1 MRISDRKRAALIS
14 SNPKSAIPNPQWI
27 VGIDEAGYGP
37 NLGPLVQ
44 AAVAIRLPAADPAGW
59 ETLKPIVRSAAGRWG
74 RDARLVIDDSKRV
87 YHGPNALGKLELGVL
102 ACASQH
108 HTTLGP
114 LLHHFCSP
122 CANADLR
129 AESWFDSAHSL
140 PIESCPE
147 QLARQR
153 QSLAGFSAATFG
165 AIFARVVPA
174 PRFNDAVARTGSKA
188 TVLSEGLIE
197 LVQQSFDAAAGEEP
211 LRIVC
216 DKQGGRA
223 VYGPMLQEAFPEGFV
238 ICEAERPDE
247 SRYRLECLGR
257 PVSVLFRPR
266 ADGDSV
272 AVALASMVCKYLREV
287 CMLQFNA
294 YWATHVPGLVAT
306 AGYPLDAKRFFAD
319 IRPALAKL
327 GVKDETIWRVK

>member
-1 MRISDRKRAALIS
+1 MS
-14 SNPKSAIPNPQWI
+14 SNRVRNEECPISPTPNSTWV

-44 AAVAIRLPAADPAGW
+44 AAVALRLPDSDPAGW
-59 ETLKPIVRSAAGRWG
+59 DTLQPLVRSAAGRWG

-108 HTTLGP
+108 HTSFGP

-122 CANADLR
+122 RANADLH
-129 AESWFDSAHSL
+129 AETWFDPDRAL
-140 PIESCPE
+140 PIESCPV
-147 QLARQR
+147 QIARQR
-153 QSLAGFSAATFG
+153 GMLAGFSGARFG

-188 TVLSEGLIE
+188 TVLAEGLIE

-211 LRIVC
+211 LRFVC

-223 VYGPMLQEAFPEGFV
+223 SYGPMLQEAFPEGFV
-238 ICEAERPDE
+238 ISEVERPDE
-247 SRYRLECLGR
+247 SRYRIEGLGR
-257 PVSVLFRPR
+257 PVSVVFRPH
-266 ADGDSV
+266 ADGASV

-294 YWATHVPGLVAT
+294 YWAKHVPGLVAT

-319 IRPALAKL
+319 IRPALTKL
-327 GVKDETIWRVK
+327 GVKDETIWRCK